1 MAVSFPAL
9 KPASRSFS
17 APEFPVTV
25 YKSQSGATVRR
36 LWASKAGNAGLR
48 LVFENL
54 SDVDTKSILDAYQA
68 ARGNFDALT
77 LPAAIFSGAD
87 AALKTAMEGAGLTW
101 RFSDGTPP
109 TVESVFLGRSRVN
122 VTLVGTF

>member
-1 MAVSFPAL
+1 M
-9 KPASRSFS
+9 
-17 APEFPVTV
+17 
-25 YKSQSGATVRR
+25 RR

-54 SDVDTKSILDAYQA
+54 SDADTKAILDAYQS

-77 LPAAIFSGAD
+77 LPASIFIGAN
-87 AALKTAMEGAGLTW
+87 AALQAAMVGTGLTW
-101 RFSDGTPP
+101 RFADSTPP
-109 TVESVFLGRSRVN
+109 TVESVFLGRSRVS